1 MPESFGAR
9 LRQRREE
16 RQIALT
22 SIADE
27 SKIKL
32 ALLQGLEH
40 DDVSHWPS
48 GIFRKAYLRTYAHM
62 IGLDPDETLREFLE
76 LYPEPADVFEQAA
89 VALAE
94 TGDGSRRIGPPTRLR
109 NMVDSAI
116 GSLAKLR
123 RPAGVDDT
131 SIPQQDT
138 RLGVRPP
145 IETSSPGPQPAAV
158 AEVPIETGDPD
169 QPSPEP
175 EPAPIGQ
182 PVQAVATVAVSVPAL
197 LKPADPGETT
207 AAVGAPPEQLA
218 FNPPLRVSAPMP
230 QAETVVIPASDPPM
244 AAPAPGPA
252 LAPVQDPPAPNRDLD
267 AIAGLCTALAR
278 VVDRNEIQQLLQEA
292 AHELSAI
299 GIIIWMCDTIAD
311 ELRPALVHGYSSRVL
326 AQLPP
331 VRRDDDNVTA
341 AAFRSGQTCEIKG
354 RSDASGALVV
364 PLLTAE
370 GCAGVLALELQS
382 GAAHSRSHRAV
393 ATILAAVLGQLVT
406 RLKTSE
412 ARPQP
417 EPQTLLQPPPERV
430 VPVTAPFRSPLRPMR
445 VRR

>member
-27 SKIKL
+27 TKIKL
-32 ALLQGLEH
+32 SLLEGLER

-76 LYPEPADVFEQAA
+76 LYPEPGDVLEQAA
-89 VALAE
+89 EALAQ
-94 TGDGSRRIGPPTRLR
+94 TGDGSRRVGPPTRLR

-116 GSLAKLR
+116 GSLARLR
-123 RPAGVDDT
+123 RP
-131 SIPQQDT
+131 
-138 RLGVRPP
+138 
-145 IETSSPGPQPAAV
+145 IETPSPAPQPAPVAV
-158 AEVPIETGDPD
+158 VTIETDD
-169 QPSPEP
+169 LDHLSPEP
-175 EPAPIGQ
+175 DSAPITR
-182 PVQAVATVAVSVPAL
+182 PFPAVATVPVSVPAL
-197 LKPADPGETT
+197 LKPADLGEGT
-207 AAVGAPPEQLA
+207 AAVGATTEQLA
-218 FNPPLRVSAPMP
+218 FNPPLPVFAPMP
-230 QAETVVIPASDPPM
+230 QAETVVVEAVDPPM
-244 AAPAPGPA
+244 VAPAPAAASTLIQEAPA
-252 LAPVQDPPAPNRDLD
+252 FDRDLD

-292 AHELSAI
+292 AHELNAI
-299 GIIIWMCDTIAD
+299 GIIVWTWDTIGD

-331 VRRDDDNVTA
+331 VRRDADNVTA
-341 AAFRSGQTCEIKG
+341 AAFRSGQTCEMKG
-354 RSDASGALVV
+354 SSDTSGALVV

-370 GCAGVLALELQS
+370 GCAGVLALELNP
-382 GAAHSRSHRAV
+382 GAAHTRSNRAV
-393 ATILAAVLGQLVT
+393 ATILASVLGQLVT
-406 RLKTSE
+406 RLKASE
-412 ARPQP
+412 PRP
-417 EPQTLLQPPPERV
+417 EPQPHPQPQAERA
-430 VPVTAPFRSPLRPMR
+430 VPVTAPIRSPLRPMR

>member
-27 SKIKL
+27 TKIKFS
-32 ALLQGLEH
+32 LLEGLER

-76 LYPEPADVFEQAA
+76 LYPEPGDVFEQAA

-94 TGDGSRRIGPPTRLR
+94 TGDGPRRIGPPTRLR

-116 GSLAKLR
+116 GSLARLR
-123 RPAGVDDT
+123 RPAGVEDA
-131 SIPQQDT
+131 SVPQPAT
-138 RLGVRPP
+138 RLGVRPA
-145 IETSSPGPQPAAV
+145 IETALPAPPSAPVAVATLETDDLDQLSPGP
-158 AEVPIETGDPD
+158 D
-169 QPSPEP
+169 
-175 EPAPIGQ
+175 PAPITR
-182 PVQAVATVAVSVPAL
+182 PIQAVATVAVSVPAL
-197 LKPADPGETT
+197 LKPADLGETT
-207 AAVGAPPEQLA
+207 AAVGAQPEQLA

-230 QAETVVIPASDPPM
+230 LAETVVIDAVDPPVV
-244 AAPAPGPA
+244 APAP
-252 LAPVQDPPAPNRDLD
+252 APVQDPPAPNRDLD

-292 AHELSAI
+292 AHELNAI
-299 GIIIWMCDTIAD
+299 GIIIWTWDTIAD

-331 VRRDDDNVTA
+331 VRREADNVTA
-341 AAFRSGQTCEIKG
+341 AAFRSGQTCEMKG
-354 RSDASGALVV
+354 GSDTSGALVV

-370 GCAGVLALELQS
+370 GCAGVLALELQP
-382 GAAHSRSHRAV
+382 GTAQTRSNRAV
-393 ATILAAVLGQLVT
+393 ATILASVLGQLVS
-406 RLKTSE
+406 RLKASE
-412 ARPQP
+412 PRP
-417 EPQTLLQPPPERV
+417 EPQPQPQPQPERV

>member
-27 SKIKL
+27 TKIKL
-32 ALLQGLEH
+32 SLLEGLER

-76 LYPEPADVFEQAA
+76 LYPEPGDVFEQTAE
-89 VALAE
+89 ALAQ

-109 NMVDSAI
+109 NIVDSAI
-116 GSLAKLR
+116 GSLARLR
-123 RPAGVDDT
+123 RP
-131 SIPQQDT
+131 
-138 RLGVRPP
+138 
-145 IETSSPGPQPAAV
+145 IET
-158 AEVPIETGDPD
+158 
-169 QPSPEP
+169 PSPAP
-175 EPAPIGQ
+175 EPAPIAVVTIETHDLDQLTPEPDHAPITQ
-182 PVQAVATVAVSVPAL
+182 PIQAVATVSVSVPAL
-197 LKPADPGETT
+197 LKPADLGETT
-207 AAVGAPPEQLA
+207 AAVSAPPEQLA
-218 FNPPLRVSAPMP
+218 FNPPLRVSAPTP
-230 QAETVVIPASDPPM
+230 PAETVLIGAVDPPIV
-244 AAPAPGPA
+244 APAPE
-252 LAPVQDPPAPNRDLD
+252 PVSAAVPDSPAPNRDLD

-278 VVDRNEIQQLLQEA
+278 VVDRNEIEQLLQEA
-292 AHELSAI
+292 AHELDAI
-299 GIIIWMCDTIAD
+299 GIIIWTWDTIAD

-331 VRRDDDNVTA
+331 VRREADNVTA
-341 AAFRSGQTCEIKG
+341 AAFRSGQTCEMKG
-354 RSDASGALVV
+354 SSDASGALVV

-370 GCAGVLALELQS
+370 GCAGVLALELQP
-382 GAAHSRSHRAV
+382 GAARTRSNRAV

-406 RLKTSE
+406 RLKASE
-412 ARPQP
+412 PRP
-417 EPQTLLQPPPERV
+417 EPQPQPQPRAERV
-430 VPVTAPFRSPLRPMR
+430 VPVTAPFRSPARPMR

>member
-27 SKIKL
+27 TKIKL
-32 ALLQGLEH
+32 SLLEGLER

-62 IGLDPDETLREFLE
+62 IGLDPDEALREFLE
-76 LYPEPADVFEQAA
+76 LYPEPGDVFEQTA
-89 VALAE
+89 VALAQ
-94 TGDGSRRIGPPTRLR
+94 TGDGPRRIGPPTRLR

-116 GSLAKLR
+116 GSLARLR
-123 RPAGVDDT
+123 RPAGVEDT
-131 SIPQQDT
+131 TVPQQAT
-138 RLGVRPP
+138 RLGIRAA
-145 IETSSPGPQPAAV
+145 IETLSSAPPSDPVAV
-158 AEVPIETGDPD
+158 ATIETDDLD
-169 QPSPEP
+169 QLSPEP
-175 EPAPIGQ
+175 DPAPITQ
-182 PVQAVATVAVSVPAL
+182 PIQAVATLPVSVPAL
-197 LKPADPGETT
+197 LKPADLGETT
-207 AAVGAPPEQLA
+207 AAVAAPPEQLA
-218 FNPPLRVSAPMP
+218 FNPPLRVSAPPP
-230 QAETVVIPASDPPM
+230 QAETVVIDADDPPM
-244 AAPAPGPA
+244 VAPAPA
-252 LAPVQDPPAPNRDLD
+252 AVSAPVQDPPARSRDLD

-278 VVDRNEIQQLLQEA
+278 VVDRNEIHQLLQEA
-292 AHELSAI
+292 AHELNAI
-299 GIIIWMCDTIAD
+299 GMIIWIWDTIAD

-331 VRRDDDNVTA
+331 VRREADNVTA
-341 AAFRSGQTCEIKG
+341 AAFRSGQTCEMRG
-354 RSDASGALVV
+354 SSDTSGALVV

-370 GCAGVLALELQS
+370 GCAGVLALELQP
-382 GAAHSRSHRAV
+382 GAGHTRSNRAV

-406 RLKTSE
+406 RLKASE
-412 ARPQP
+412 PRP
-417 EPQTLLQPPPERV
+417 EPQPQPQPQPERV

>member
-27 SKIKL
+27 TKIKL
-32 ALLQGLEH
+32 SLLEGLER

-76 LYPEPADVFEQAA
+76 LYPEPGDVFEQAA

-94 TGDGSRRIGPPTRLR
+94 TGDGPRRIGPPTRLR

-116 GSLAKLR
+116 GSLARLR
-123 RPAGVDDT
+123 RPAGVEDT
-131 SIPQQDT
+131 SVPQPAT
-138 RLGVRPP
+138 RLGVRPA
-145 IETSSPGPQPAAV
+145 IETALPSPPSAPVAVATLETDDLDQLSPGP
-158 AEVPIETGDPD
+158 D
-169 QPSPEP
+169 
-175 EPAPIGQ
+175 PAPITQ
-182 PVQAVATVAVSVPAL
+182 PIQAVATVPVSVPAL
-197 LKPADPGETT
+197 LKPADLGET
-207 AAVGAPPEQLA
+207 APVGARPEQLA

-230 QAETVVIPASDPPM
+230 QAETVVIDAVDPPVV
-244 AAPAPGPA
+244 APAP
-252 LAPVQDPPAPNRDLD
+252 APVQDPPAPNRDLD

-292 AHELSAI
+292 AHELNAI
-299 GIIIWMCDTIAD
+299 GIIVWTWDTIAD
-311 ELRPALVHGYSSRVL
+311 ELRPALVHGYSSKVL

-331 VRRDDDNVTA
+331 VRREADNVTA
-341 AAFRSGQTCEIKG
+341 AAFRSGQTCEMKG
-354 RSDASGALVV
+354 GSDTSGALVV

-370 GCAGVLALELQS
+370 GCVGVLALELQP
-382 GAAHSRSHRAV
+382 GTAQTRSNRAV
-393 ATILAAVLGQLVT
+393 ATILASVLGQLVT
-406 RLKTSE
+406 RLKASE
-412 ARPQP
+412 PRP
-417 EPQTLLQPPPERV
+417 EPQPQPQPQPERV